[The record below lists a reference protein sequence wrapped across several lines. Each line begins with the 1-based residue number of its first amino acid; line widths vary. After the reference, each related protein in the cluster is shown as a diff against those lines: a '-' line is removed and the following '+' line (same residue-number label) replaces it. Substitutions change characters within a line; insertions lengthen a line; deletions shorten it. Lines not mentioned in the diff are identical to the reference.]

1 MYDSSVSRVLQ
12 GINGI
17 QSTEDH
23 FLDVYPVNVLVIQAA
38 VNQTLDV
45 VFVTTIQREI
55 FVSVVYLV
63 TTVTLVKEQLMTVS
77 PVLVPMVDRVYSF
90 PRVM

>member
-1 MYDSSVSRVLQ
+1 MLY
-12 GINGI
+12 
-17 QSTEDH
+17 
-23 FLDVYPVNVLVIQAA
+23 FLFQ
-38 VNQTLDV
+38 DV

-63 TTVTLVKEQLMTVS
+63 TMVTLVKEQLMTVS

-90 PRVM
+90 PRVMRSVHSVEKGREVCGLIGLVLFYGV

>member
-1 MYDSSVSRVLQ
+1 MDIFLLFL
-12 GINGI
+12 IN
-17 QSTEDH
+17 SCDLLY
-23 FLDVYPVNVLVIQAA
+23 FLFQ
-38 VNQTLDV
+38 DV

>member
-1 MYDSSVSRVLQ
+1 LLY
-12 GINGI
+12 
-17 QSTEDH
+17 
-23 FLDVYPVNVLVIQAA
+23 FLFQ
-38 VNQTLDV
+38 DV

-63 TTVTLVKEQLMTVS
+63 TMVTLVKEQLMTVS

-90 PRVM
+90 PRVMRSVHSVEKGREVCGLIDLVLFYGV